1 MNRKEKL
8 LYQGGRGIIVFMLAM
23 FLMSGCA
30 KPDEEIVLRD
40 IKDVIIDTSTEPI
53 LRANAI
59 FYNPNDMRARLKK
72 INVEIFINGKKA
84 ASVDQSFKTM
94 IPARGEFTVP
104 LEVKL
109 AMKELRVVDTIF
121 GMLGLT
127 TFKIH
132 YLGSLRLS
140 YHGVP
145 INVPVDHEEDVR
157 TRF

>member
-1 MNRKEKL
+1 MKRREKL
-8 LYQGGRGIIVFMLAM
+8 LFQGGRGIVFMLAI

-40 IKDVIIDTSTEPI
+40 IKDVIIDTTTEPM

-109 AMKELRVVDTIF
+109 AMKELRVMDTIF

-132 YLGSLRLS
+132 YLGSLKLS
-140 YHGVP
+140 YRGVP
-145 INVPVDHEEDVR
+145 IKVPVDHKEDIR